1 MVQDLFA
8 VLQPVVTDAGLEL
21 VDVEMKSGVL
31 QVTVDREGG
40 VDLEALTDANRAVST
55 LLDEVDPIPGRYSL
69 EVSSPGI
76 ERLLRTPAH
85 FAKAVGATVAVKTR
99 PQVPG
104 ERRLQGTLIAS
115 DEDGFAL
122 AVEGSGDEPMR
133 LAYGDID
140 RARTVFVW
148 GSPKTPAGPK
158 NGPKN
163 KENPMSK
170 ETGSAATTARRGPE
184 QSKAPGTGRST
195 GDQTQQTTQTTQTQ
209 KRKQVRTP

>member
-8 VLQPVVTDAGLEL
+8 VLQPVVTGAGLEL

-40 VDLEALTDANRAVST
+40 VDLEALTDANRSVSA

-76 ERLLRTPAH
+76 ERPLRTPAH
-85 FAKAVGATVAVKTR
+85 FAKAIGSTVSVKTR

-104 ERRLQGTLIAS
+104 ERRLRGTLVAA
-115 DEDGFAL
+115 DEDGFTL
-122 AVEGSGDEPMR
+122 DVDVDVDDDGRGPVQ
-133 LAYGDID
+133 LAYADID

-148 GSPKTPAGPK
+148 GGRDTSGASGQGKQAGRK
-158 NGPKN
+158 KQAG
-163 KENPMSK
+163 
-170 ETGSAATTARRGPE
+170 TASAASPTAK
-184 QSKAPGTGRST
+184 QK
-195 GDQTQQTTQTTQTQ
+195 TQ
-209 KRKQVRTP
+209 KRKQVSTP

>member
-76 ERLLRTPAH
+76 ERTLRTPAH
-85 FAKAVGATVAVKTR
+85 FAKAIGATVTVKTR

-104 ERRLQGTLIAS
+104 DRRLQGTLVAS

-122 AVEGSGDEPMR
+122 ALDGSVDDPMR

-148 GSPKTPAGPK
+148 GGQDTPGNPAGRKPTAK
-158 NGPKN
+158 QGGKP
-163 KENPMSK
+163 
-170 ETGSAATTARRGPE
+170 TG
-184 QSKAPGTGRST
+184 QK
-195 GDQTQQTTQTTQTQ
+195 QTQ
-209 KRKQVRTP
+209 KRKQVVTP

>member
-8 VLQPVVTDAGLEL
+8 VLQPVVTGAGLEL

-76 ERLLRTPAH
+76 ERTLRTPAH
-85 FAKAVGATVAVKTR
+85 FAKAVGATVTVKTR

-104 ERRLQGTLIAS
+104 ERRLQGTLVAS
-115 DEDGFAL
+115 DEDGFVL
-122 AVEGSGDEPMR
+122 AVD
-133 LAYGDID
+133 
-140 RARTVFVW
+140 
-148 GSPKTPAGPK
+148 GSPDGPIAPRIRRHRP
-158 NGPKN
+158 GPH
-163 KENPMSK
+163 
-170 ETGSAATTARRGPE
+170 GIRVG
-184 QSKAPGTGRST
+184 
-195 GDQTQQTTQTTQTQ
+195 
-209 KRKQVRTP
+209 

>member
-8 VLQPVVTDAGLEL
+8 VLQPVVVAAGLEL

-76 ERLLRTPAH
+76 ERPLRTPAH
-85 FAKAVGATVAVKTR
+85 FAKAVGATVTVKTR

-104 ERRLQGTLIAS
+104 DRRLRGTLVSS
-115 DEDGFAL
+115 DDDGFAL
-122 AVEGSGDEPMR
+122 VVDDGDGEPVR
-133 LAYGDID
+133 LAYADVD
-140 RARTVFVW
+140 RVRTVFVW
-148 GSPKTPAGPK
+148 GG
-158 NGPKN
+158 
-163 KENPMSK
+163 
-170 ETGSAATTARRGPE
+170 
-184 QSKAPGTGRST
+184 QDAPGTPRPKQKKQPGQKKKQAST
-195 GDQTQQTTQTTQTQ
+195 TSGTDRPAQPTTQ
-209 KRKQVRTP
+209 KRKQVVTP

>member
-8 VLQPVVTDAGLEL
+8 VLQPVVTGAGLEL

-76 ERLLRTPAH
+76 ERTLRTPAH
-85 FAKAVGATVAVKTR
+85 FAKAVGATVTVKTR

-104 ERRLQGTLIAS
+104 ERRLQGTLVAS
-115 DEDGFAL
+115 DEDGFVL
-122 AVEGSGDEPMR
+122 AVDGSPDEPTR

-148 GSPKTPAGPK
+148 GDQKTTGARKPSGAQKPSGASSPGK
-158 NGPKN
+158 N
-163 KENPMSK
+163 
-170 ETGSAATTARRGPE
+170 ARTA
-184 QSKAPGTGRST
+184 QK
-195 GDQTQQTTQTTQTQ
+195 TTQTQ
-209 KRKQVRTP
+209 KRKQVPTP